1 MKGWSMMS
9 KYTYPNFKNCAVI
22 TIDTQNDFSLPGS
35 VAEIPGTINVVP
47 QMKVILD
54 ASRSKHIPILHA
66 IRLYKEDGSN
76 VDICRRELIETGV
89 RIVTPGSTGADL
101 VETIKPRDSIKFNDE
116 ELLQGRLQLIADNE
130 WVMYKP
136 RWGAFYQ
143 TNLEAF
149 LREKN
154 IDTLIFIGCNFPNC
168 PRTSM
173 YQASER
179 DFKVVMVEDAMSGVY
194 DKGFHEMQNIGIKV
208 IGTEELIAQFESTH
222 EEGLNSI

>member
-1 MKGWSMMS
+1 MMS
-9 KYTYPNFKNCAVI
+9 KYTYPDYNNCAVV
-22 TIDTQNDFSLPGS
+22 TIDTQNDFSLPGA
-35 VAEIPGTINVVP
+35 VAEIAGTVNVLP
-47 QMKVILD
+47 HMKLILD
-54 ASRSKHIPILHA
+54 ACRSRDIPIFHV

-101 VETIKPRDSIKFNDE
+101 VEMISPKNSIQLDDK
-116 ELLQGRLQLIADNE
+116 ELLQGTIQLIADNE

-149 LREKN
+149 LRVKN

-168 PRTSM
+168 PRTSI

-179 DFKVVMVEDAMSGVY
+179 DFKVVMIEDAISGVY
-194 DKGFHEMQNIGIKV
+194 DKGIHEMRNIGVKV
-208 IGTEELIAQFESTH
+208 TSTEELIREFASRS
-222 EEGLNSI
+222 EEGSNSK

>member
-1 MKGWSMMS
+1 MMS
-9 KYTYPNFKNCAVI
+9 KYTYPNYNNCAVI

-35 VAEIPGTINVVP
+35 VAEVAGTVNVLP
-47 QMKVILD
+47 CMKRILD
-54 ASRSKHIPILHA
+54 ACRSRYIPILHV

-76 VDICRRELIETGV
+76 ADICRRDLIETGV
-89 RIVTPGSTGADL
+89 RIVTPGTTGANL
-101 VETIKPRDSIKFNDE
+101 VDMISPKNPIQLDDE
-116 ELLQGRLQLIADNE
+116 GLLQGKMQLVSDHE

-143 TNLEAF
+143 TNLEMF
-149 LREKN
+149 LREKH

-179 DFKVVMVEDAMSGVY
+179 DFKVVMVEDAISGVY
-194 DKGFHEMQNIGIKV
+194 DKGIQEMKNIGVKV
-208 IGTEELIAQFESTH
+208 TRTEELIRQFTSTL
-222 EEGLNSI
+222 EGGSNSI